1 MSELEKVIAEKNNVS
16 DPVNHPPHYTQGK
29 IEVIDIIEVLTEGY
43 TGYQGY
49 LVGNVVKY
57 IARANFKG
65 SKLEDLKK
73 AEFYYKRLLE
83 DVEGDNETQSK

>member
-65 SKLEDLKK
+65 NK
-73 AEFYYKRLLE
+73 AEDIQKSQFYLNKLVKEIERR
-83 DVEGDNETQSK
+83 ETQSK